1 MPLSTTSFATKDQM
15 GERSQGAVPAS
26 TPFLEDELAAAT
38 RTIRNYC
45 RWHIATA
52 EQLTFRRSGPF
63 AEAVWLP
70 AMQITTLDEI
80 TIDGVTVDPASV
92 EFDFDTGWTSL
103 CGRIRQVKFTAGFEE
118 VPEDIVT
125 LTLELAAGAL
135 GSPLG
140 ISREQAGGVSVS
152 YTRTSGALQP
162 ADVDRLA
169 AYRLGWL
176 P

>member
-1 MPLSTTSFATKDQM
+1 MPLSTTSFATKEQM
-15 GERSQGAVPAS
+15 GERSQGAIPAT
-26 TPFLEDELAAAT
+26 TPFLDNELAAAT

-45 RWHIATA
+45 RWHIAGA

-63 AEAVWLP
+63 REPVWLP
-70 AMQITTLDEI
+70 AMQIVRLDEI
-80 TIDGVTVDPASV
+80 TIDGVTITPSTV
-92 EFDFDTGWTSL
+92 EFDYDSGWTSL
-103 CGRIRQVKFTAGFEE
+103 CGRIREVKFTAGFEE
-118 VPEDIVT
+118 IPEDLVT

-162 ADVDRLA
+162 ADEDRLA